1 MRGEIIMKKLIAI
14 LFSITT
20 LIYPALAVI
29 DAIEAPAG
37 FVEDLFSNSIIVFL
51 PILSLILKA
60 IAFSKNSVFVGVLAL
75 LNDLIVMIPVLFAAM
90 MIAALGGI
98 VEQIILITWAI
109 LGIVNVFMIIPAS
122 RG

>member
-1 MRGEIIMKKLIAI
+1 MKKFIPI

-29 DAIEAPAG
+29 DAIEAPSG

-51 PILSLILKA
+51 PILSLLLKA
-60 IAFSKNSVFVGVLAL
+60 IAFSKNSVFVGILAL
-75 LNDLIVMIPVLFAAM
+75 LNELIVMIPVLFAAM

-98 VEQIILITWAI
+98 VEQIILIAWAI